1 MTSGSGWPSW
11 SSRWSASRSSPARSW
26 WPCGGWARQR
36 ARLQGG
42 PRPGARG
49 AGAAGARRHHQEGV
63 VNRAI
68 SPGIYALLLTFV
80 AGLWII
86 ISPFVLEHQPAG
98 AGWTRETVNN
108 VAAGALLIG
117 VSLLGVFLY
126 LALA

>member
-1 MTSGSGWPSW
+1 M
-11 SSRWSASRSSPARSW
+11 
-26 WPCGGWARQR
+26 
-36 ARLQGG
+36 
-42 PRPGARG
+42 
-49 AGAAGARRHHQEGV
+49 
-63 VNRAI
+63 NRAI

-80 AGLWII
+80 AGLWIV

-126 LALA
+126 LALALRDAVRAANERRLAEAAASEDRPAGDLPEPA